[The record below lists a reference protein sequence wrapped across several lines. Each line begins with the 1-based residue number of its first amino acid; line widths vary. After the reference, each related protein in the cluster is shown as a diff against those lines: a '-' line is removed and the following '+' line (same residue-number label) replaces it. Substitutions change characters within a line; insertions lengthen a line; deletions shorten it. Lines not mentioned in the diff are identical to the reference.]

1 MQAGQIV
8 TVDAS
13 TTQPIEISKDDPR
26 HAKNLSTSVTK
37 LNSQAAADTKYDPK
51 PPPRVDANGKE
62 VMEQFI
68 APIDATDIQLIAEF
82 LYGFGALSAIILVMA
97 VFCFIDPAVYN
108 VVSKVRYGKEMV
120 VGAVLISIL
129 NMTMVYYSLKRNEI
143 IQWYPALTR

>member
-13 TTQPIEISKDDPR
+13 AAQPQEISSSDPR
-26 HAKNLSTSVTK
+26 HLNNLSSSVTK

-51 PPPRVDANGKE
+51 PPPRVDNSGKE
-62 VMEQFI
+62 VNEQFV

-97 VFCFIDPAVYN
+97 VFCFIDPTVYAV
-108 VVSKVRYGKEMV
+108 VAKVRYGFEMV

-129 NMTMVYYSLKRNEI
+129 NMSMVYFSLKRNEI
-143 IQWYPALTR
+143 IQWYPALSR